1 MEKKFFFNDP
11 SYQHI
16 CLFTW
21 FFSYLSVKKKKKNWF
36 VLIALRFT
44 FTYIKILIK
53 CSLVAAFFVTGSWV
67 DI

>member
-21 FFSYLSVKKKKKNWF
+21 FFSYLSVQKKKLVRSNCIEVHVHLHKN
-36 VLIALRFT
+36 I
-44 FTYIKILIK
+44 
-53 CSLVAAFFVTGSWV
+53 
-67 DI
+67 D

>member
-16 CLFTW
+16 CIFTW
-21 FFSYLSVKKKKKNWF
+21 FFSYLSVQKKKNWF

-53 CSLVAAFFVTGSWV
+53 CSLVAAFFVTESRV

>member
-21 FFSYLSVKKKKKNWF
+21 FFSYLSVKKKKK
-36 VLIALRFT
+36 
-44 FTYIKILIK
+44 
-53 CSLVAAFFVTGSWV
+53 TGSF
-67 DI
+67 

>member
-16 CLFTW
+16 CLFTC
-21 FFSYLSVKKKKKNWF
+21 FFSYLSVKKKNWF

-44 FTYIKILIK
+44 FTYIKTLIK
-53 CSLVAAFFVTGSWV
+53 CSLVAAFFVAGSLV

>member
-21 FFSYLSVKKKKKNWF
+21 FFSYLSVKKKKK
-36 VLIALRFT
+36 
-44 FTYIKILIK
+44 
-53 CSLVAAFFVTGSWV
+53 LVRSNCIEVHV
-67 DI
+67 HLHKNID

>member
-1 MEKKFFFNDP
+1 MILVISTFVYSLGSFP
-11 SYQHI
+11 IYQ
-16 CLFTW
+16 L
-21 FFSYLSVKKKKKNWF
+21 KKKKKNWF

-53 CSLVAAFFVTGSWV
+53 CSLVAAFFVTGSRV